1 MSEVMPFPRYLN
13 TPQRLL
19 FWTLD
24 QMIPFGFFMVT
35 GIITDRPLICIT
47 LGLVASRW
55 LTKYRD
61 SRPDNYMYHALYWWG
76 VIGFKGRNAINPF
89 IKRIYPA

>member
-1 MSEVMPFPRYLN
+1 VSQIMPFPRYLN

-24 QMIPFGFFMVT
+24 QLIPFGFFMCA

-47 LGLVASRW
+47 LGVVASRW

-61 SRPDNYMYHALYWWG
+61 SRPDHFMYHALYWVG
-76 VIGFKGRNAINPF
+76 IISYKGRCAINPF
-89 IKRIYPA
+89 IKRVYPA

>member
-1 MSEVMPFPRYLN
+1 MSQIMPFPRYLN

-24 QMIPFGFFMVT
+24 QLIPFGFFMCA

-47 LGLVASRW
+47 RHRRQPLAHEVSRQPPRSLHVPRPLLG
-55 LTKYRD
+55 RD
-61 SRPDNYMYHALYWWG
+61 DQLQGPL
-76 VIGFKGRNAINPF
+76 RNQPVH
-89 IKRIYPA
+89 